1 MDNAYNP
8 REVNLGAL
16 YNEKIEPHLVEL
28 KGERRKYQQEL
39 FRIVL
44 SVIGLVIFILM
55 YSKSGSGLFLV
66 PVIGAIALII
76 VFGIKASR
84 KMKSYRS
91 AFKEKVVVRIVKTI
105 NPDWSYHADGMISE
119 SVYRTSDI
127 FRRSFDKYRGDDLV
141 RGTLDKTDFECSELH
156 TQYREVTTDSKG
168 RTRTRWV
175 TIFKGLF
182 FHADFNKEFHGKTY
196 VSPDFAERFLGRI
209 GRKFQKIS
217 GPAPLVVLENVEF
230 EKEFVVHATDQIEA
244 RYILT
249 PTIMEA
255 MVNIRRKYNCNV
267 HFSFIGS
274 RVYCAL
280 SMRKDLFEPKLFG
293 SIVDLHE
300 IENMYHLFRVNEVI
314 IHELNLN
321 TRIWTKD

>member
-1 MDNAYNP
+1 MDNTQTSGVVSL
-8 REVNLGAL
+8 ESL

-28 KGERRKYQQEL
+28 KGQRGKFQQEI
-39 FRIVL
+39 FRMVL
-44 SVIGLVIFILM
+44 SVLALVVFILLFNQ
-55 YSKSGSGLFLV
+55 SGSGLFLV
-66 PVIGAIALII
+66 PVIGVIALII
-76 VFGIKASR
+76 VFGIRANQ
-84 KMKSYRS
+84 KMKLYRT
-91 AFKEKVVVRIVKTI
+91 AFKEKVVARIVKTI
-105 NPDWSYHADGMISE
+105 NPEWLYHADGMISE

-127 FRRSFDKYRGDDLV
+127 FRRSYDKYRGDDLV

-182 FHADFNKEFHGKTY
+182 FHADFNKEFHGRTY

-255 MVNIRRKYNCNV
+255 MLNIRKNYNCNV

-280 SMRKDLFEPKLFG
+280 SIRKNLFEPKLFG